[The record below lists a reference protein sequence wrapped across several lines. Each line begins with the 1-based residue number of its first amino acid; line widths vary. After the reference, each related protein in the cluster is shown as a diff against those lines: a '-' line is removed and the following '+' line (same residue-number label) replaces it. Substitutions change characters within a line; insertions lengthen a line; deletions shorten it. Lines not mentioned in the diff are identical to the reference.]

1 MIPMLIRVPDVRFRV
16 LPVGI
21 HDSTL
26 QEVEHVYSTNATRT
40 ILFDG
45 LVKGAK
51 ALSNAGC
58 KTLYLN
64 GSYVSSKR
72 HPGDYDA
79 CWDPDGVNFE
89 VLDPVFWDLTHG
101 TGAQK
106 EIYLGEF
113 FPSTLVESGSNLL
126 FIDFFQSITDSESR
140 KGIVRIDTRNDP
152 LLRRYDQ

>member
-1 MIPMLIRVPDVRFRV
+1 MLVRVPDFKFRV

-26 QEVEHVYSTNATRT
+26 REVEYVYSTNATRT
-40 ILFDG
+40 LLFEG

-51 ALSNAGC
+51 ALSSAGC
-58 KTLYLN
+58 KNLYLN

-79 CWDPDGVNFE
+79 CWDTDGVNFE
-89 VLDPVFWDLTHG
+89 VLDPVLWDLTSG
-101 TGAQK
+101 TGTQK

-113 FPSTLVESGSNLL
+113 FPSTLVESESNLL
-126 FIDFFQSITDSESR
+126 FVDFFQSIADSKSK

-152 LLRRYDQ
+152 FLRSS